1 MFPFYC
7 FFVSYRSTLNSNLT
21 TISNKLNPQS
31 LSIVRPAYST
41 VEVPSG
47 LIEYIIKNGVCYVRM
62 SGIRFG
68 VAGTERT
75 LSVVMP
81 KPALGIA
88 VSILS
93 AITGSVL
100 ACVYLNY
107 DTTILLANVTSNT
120 VGDGY
125 LTFSYPV
132 IP

>member
-1 MFPFYC
+1 
-7 FFVSYRSTLNSNLT
+7 
-21 TISNKLNPQS
+21 
-31 LSIVRPAYST
+31 VRPAYST
-41 VEVPSG
+41 VEVPTG

-62 SGIRFG
+62 SDIKFG

-88 VSILS
+88 VSILN
-93 AITGSVL
+93 AITGATL
-100 ACVYLNY
+100 ACVYMNHSS
-107 DTTILLANVTSNT
+107 TVLLANVASNT

-132 IP
+132 IS

>member
-1 MFPFYC
+1 M
-7 FFVSYRSTLNSNLT
+7 
-21 TISNKLNPQS
+21 
-31 LSIVRPAYST
+31 VRPAYST
-41 VEVPSG
+41 VEVSTG

-62 SGIRFG
+62 SDIKFG

-81 KPALGIA
+81 KPALGTA
-88 VSILS
+88 VSILN
-93 AITGSVL
+93 AITGAIL
-100 ACVYLNY
+100 ACVYINHSSTVLM
-107 DTTILLANVTSNT
+107 ANVVSNT